1 MSHELY
7 GKKVDINCAAADNQI
22 LICIN
27 SSKICR
33 YILCEL
39 EGNEWNELPQCIKE
53 GEVKEFM
60 SAFSFEPRIEA
71 SI

>member
-1 MSHELY
+1 MSHEFY
-7 GKKVDINCAAADNQI
+7 GKKVDINRPAADNQI

-39 EGNEWNELPQCIKE
+39 EGNELPQCIKE

-60 SAFSFEPRIEA
+60 STFSFEPRIEA
-71 SI
+71 SV